1 MLQLLGFSIEFV
13 VLHVGNPAGEP
24 IGGDYKAR
32 QRRREHFRFQLLFCQ
47 QLKLPM
53 FTDAMPKAPPTTH
66 VSENGVDFF
75 AAHPPFLSGS
85 SFSCHSVFA
94 GQQQSRDAHSLRLN
108 VAGPHVSFA
117 CSFPMRGARTRK
129 RRERHQQRVR
139 EKQRKEREQK
149 QRMIWNKSLSL
160 GRALLHH

>member
-1 MLQLLGFSIEFV
+1 MTTRPGKGAESTSVSNCFSASSLSFQCLLMLC
-13 VLHVGNPAGEP
+13 
-24 IGGDYKAR
+24 
-32 QRRREHFRFQLLFCQ
+32 QRHHPQ
-47 QLKLPM
+47 P
-53 FTDAMPKAPPTTH
+53 H